1 MSAVIDLQN
10 ISVVR
15 GGKSILTSIS
25 FQSQSTERW
34 VILGANGAGKTTL
47 LRVCAAQIQPS
58 SGIARLLGHQLGET
72 NVFELRTRIGFA
84 SSALAAQIPNS
95 ESVLNAVMTASY
107 GVTGRWNESYDA
119 LDERRARRVLKEWEL
134 ADFEERAFGTLS
146 DGERKRV
153 QIARSIMTDPEL
165 LLLDEPVASLDIGAR
180 ELTIGLLAGYANS
193 EYAPA
198 MAMVTHHLE
207 EIPAGFTHA
216 LILKGGE
223 VMARGE
229 IGATITSEAI
239 SEAFNHPLRV
249 SYQSGRFSAVS
260 ALDS

>member
-10 ISVVR
+10 ISVIR
-15 GGKSILTSIS
+15 GGKPILSSLS
-25 FQSQSTERW
+25 FQANSNERW

-47 LRVCAAQIQPS
+47 LRLCAAQIQPS
-58 SGIARLLGHQLGET
+58 SGVARLLGQQLGET

-84 SSALAAQIPNS
+84 SSALASQIPNS

-107 GVTGRWNESYDA
+107 GITGRWNEKYDA
-119 LDERRARRVLKEWEL
+119 IDERRARRVLSEWQL
-134 ADFEERAFGTLS
+134 ADFEDRAFGTLS

-180 ELTIGLLAGYANS
+180 ELTINLLSGYAKS
-193 EYAPA
+193 EHAPA
-198 MAMVTHHLE
+198 MAMVTHHIE

-216 LILKGGE
+216 LLMKEGE
-223 VMARGE
+223 VIARGE
-229 IGATITSEAI
+229 IGSTITSEAI
-239 SEAFNHPLRV
+239 SETFNYPLKV
-249 SYQSGRFSAVS
+249 SYQNYRFNAV
-260 ALDS
+260 ADLD

>member
-10 ISVVR
+10 ISVIR
-15 GGKSILTSIS
+15 GGKTILSSLS
-25 FQSQSTERW
+25 FQANSNERW

-47 LRVCAAQIQPS
+47 LRLCAAQIHPS
-58 SGIARLLGHQLGET
+58 SGVARLLGQQLGET

-84 SSALAAQIPNS
+84 SSALASQIPNS

-107 GVTGRWNESYDA
+107 GITGRWNEKYDA
-119 LDERRARRVLKEWEL
+119 IDERRARRVLSEWQL
-134 ADFEERAFGTLS
+134 ADFEDRAFGTLS

-180 ELTIGLLAGYANS
+180 ELTINLLSGYAKS
-193 EYAPA
+193 EHAPA
-198 MAMVTHHLE
+198 MAMVTHHIE

-216 LILKGGE
+216 LLMKEGE
-223 VMARGE
+223 VIARGE
-229 IGATITSEAI
+229 IGSTITSDAI
-239 SEAFNHPLRV
+239 SETFNYPLKV
-249 SYQSGRFSAVS
+249 SYQNSRFNAV
-260 ALDS
+260 ADLD

>member
-95 ESVLNAVMTASY
+95 ESVLNAAMTASY

-180 ELTIGLLAGYANS
+180 ELTIGLLAGYAKS
-193 EYAPA
+193 EFAPA